1 MKKTTTPLVF
11 LFVFLFFQIGFSQSK
26 SVVKQISENTHNHE
40 KDLEEILPFEKYFS
54 IISSIENA
62 NGIYGEEKN
71 YFFRYINN
79 EIRSLRKLAIEA
91 HKAKKENN
99 KILLTD
105 FEKIILAKAK
115 SFADNKTQII
125 DQIQNPLKYSGYNFR
140 IPNPHDEINTPGVA
154 CTNEGFESGNLN
166 AWAGS
171 YEDQSVCTGGTF
183 LGLCL
188 GYSANDPYSVN
199 GFNQGA
205 NNATS
210 PRHTLCTPGADPNIP
225 ALQRVRPGGGNFSIR
240 INNTEYSD
248 YSAARLIQTF
258 RVTPANVNF
267 TYYYAVVLED
277 GGAGHTVADQPY
289 FTIRMYDQFGAVIN
303 CATFDV
309 NGSNAAGIG
318 NFITSGTFTYR
329 DWSAVFVPLQAYVG
343 QDVTIEFITNDCT
356 QGGHLGYAYIDAD
369 CQPFQLISQAP
380 LICNGL
386 NNILTAPAG
395 AATYTWTTAGGNIVS
410 GGNTNA
416 ATVNAAGS
424 YSVTMTAFGSGCSY
438 TIDTVLNAAPVSPNA
453 DFTSNSPCVGGT
465 TVFTD
470 QSTGGITSWNWDFG
484 DGNTDVAQSPNHVY
498 ATAGTYTV
506 TLQATNGCIDTYSTT
521 VTVPASSTAAFTAAP
536 VCEGAATSFVNTSVA
551 PAGSTFDWVFGDT
564 QTASNTG
571 GNVSHLY
578 SAANTYNVT
587 LNITAPGGC
596 NGTVTQAI
604 TVNANPVPAFT
615 ANSVCLTSCT
625 QFTNTTPAAP
635 AITTWSWDFTNN
647 ASGDD
652 ATAAPCFTYPTAGTF
667 TASLTA
673 TTAGSCVGTYT
684 TTVTVNPNPVASFT
698 ASTECVGT
706 ATQFDNGTSTIA
718 APDNIAFY
726 NWTFGDGLN
735 ASGANTTHT
744 YATCGTYTSNLVL
757 VSNNNCTSTSSYTV
771 TVKCSP
777 TVTVPT
783 NTVVCPATAIA
794 ATNFVSNPVGA
805 TFGWANSE
813 TLIGLGGSGSNDIP
827 AFNTTN
833 TGSTQLDG
841 TISVTPT
848 LNGCIGTPSTY
859 TISVKPTP
867 VMDPVSSA
875 TYCPGNAVAAANFTT
890 IPTGSTF
897 AWTNTDATIGLAVSG
912 ATPYSGFNATNIGS
926 TTLTGIISVT
936 PTLASC
942 VGLPINYSITVN
954 PTPVVTVPATATY
967 CPNDLVPASNFTS
980 VPAGASFAWT
990 NSDATIGITST
1001 SPGQITAFNAVNTSS
1016 FVHNGTII
1024 VTPTLN
1030 NCPGLPVTYTIT
1042 VKPTPYVNA
1051 ISDELVCPAT
1061 NIAANNF
1068 SSTPANATMNWTQTN
1083 MNVGLATASGINSVP
1098 AFTSTNA
1105 SSVNE
1110 VSTITITPTLNGCIG
1125 PDSTYTV
1132 TVKPTPVL
1140 LPILNDSLCPA
1151 VTNVAASNFTT
1162 VPTGS
1167 TINWLNDNTSIG
1179 LSANGIDNYTSFTP
1193 INNGSTNQVATITA
1207 TPTLNGCIGLAQ
1219 SYFIKVFPKPI
1230 AVVPANSEACPGA
1243 TVNSIVFSSIPTD
1256 PATTF
1261 SWAHSNANVGLSQGS
1276 ASIVNSSS
1284 TNSFTA
1290 TNTNSVDISSVFTVS
1305 TSLNGCL
1312 STPVNYTFTTNP
1324 LPTPI
1329 FASSHTCEGD
1339 PTNFASSS
1347 SVGTGSITTH
1357 QWDFDNN
1364 GTYEISGT
1372 DASPTYTL
1380 LTPGTHS
1387 IHLNT
1392 ITDKG
1397 CNDDIVLPL
1406 YIYPKPIPTISVDE
1420 PNGCA
1425 DHDVVLSA
1433 GVVASS
1439 TDHNNSI
1446 LTWEWDIQTNGVN
1459 DFTTTT
1465 SGSIV
1470 DTIQFTYENSSAVQS
1485 QFYQVTVT
1493 ATTDDGCIGSYS
1505 STPTFIEVYANP
1517 IADFTYNTDPEPDVQ
1532 NPLVQFID
1540 QSQGAS
1546 NWAWEFNDPYSSAG
1560 ANASTFQNPQHYYEN
1575 YQATSYDVTLVVDN
1589 GQCWDTITKPV
1600 TIKPEWT
1607 FYIPNA
1613 FSPNDDGFNDG
1624 FRGTGVGIK
1633 EYSLS
1638 IYDRWGEL
1646 IWTSGDLEE
1655 YWNGSVNSRTVQ
1667 EDVYVWKVKLK
1678 DGKGFK
1684 HALEG
1689 TVSVVR

>member
-11 LFVFLFFQIGFSQSK
+11 LFVFLFFKIGVSQTQSEA
-26 SVVKQISENTHNHE
+26 KQLHGLAHDHE
-40 KDLEEILPFEKYFS
+40 KELEEILPFQKYFS

-62 NGIYGEEKN
+62 HGIYGDEKN
-71 YFFRYINN
+71 YFFKYINKD
-79 EIRSLRKLAIEA
+79 IISLRKSAIEA
-91 HKAKKENN
+91 HEAKKE
-99 KILLTD
+99 KTKSLLSE
-105 FEKIILAKAK
+105 FETIISAKAK
-115 SFADNKTQII
+115 SFAVNKAQII
-125 DQIQNPLKYSGYNFR
+125 DQLENPLKYSGYNFR
-140 IPNPHDEINTPGVA
+140 NANPNDQINTPGVA
-154 CTNEGFESGNLN
+154 CTNEGFENGNLN

-171 YEDQSVCTGGTF
+171 FEDQSVCVSTF
-183 LGLCL
+183 LGICT
-188 GYSANDPYSVN
+188 GYSSNDPYIVN
-199 GFNQGA
+199 GFDQGA
-205 NNATS
+205 NNATG

-240 INNTEYSD
+240 INNVEYSD

-267 TYYYAVVLED
+267 TYHYAVVLED

-309 NGSNAAGIG
+309 NGSNASGIG

-369 CQPFQLISQAP
+369 CQPFQLLSQTP
-380 LICNGL
+380 MICNGVD
-386 NNILTAPAG
+386 NILTAPAG

-416 ATVNAAGS
+416 VTVNAPGS

-438 TIDTVLNAAPVSPNA
+438 TIDTVLAGAPVSPNA
-453 DFTSNSPCVGGT
+453 DFLPTNPPCNGGAAI
-465 TVFTD
+465 FTD
-470 QSTGGITSWNWDFG
+470 QSTGGVTSWNWDFG
-484 DGNTDVAQSPNHVY
+484 DGNTSTSQSPSHTY
-498 ATAGTYTV
+498 AASGTYTV
-506 TLQATNGCIDTYSTT
+506 TLDASNGCTDTYTTT
-521 VTVPASSTAAFTAAP
+521 VIVPSNSTAAFTATSVCAGNATAFTNTSIAP
-536 VCEGAATSFVNTSVA
+536 VGA
-551 PAGSTFDWVFGDT
+551 TFDWIFGDT

-571 GNVSHLY
+571 GNITHMY
-578 SAANTYNVT
+578 SGDGTYNVT
-587 LNITAPGGC
+587 LNIVDPGGC
-596 NGTVTQAI
+596 NGTVTQAVV
-604 TVNANPVPAFT
+604 VNANPIPAFT
-615 ANSVCLTSCT
+615 ASSVCLNSCT
-625 QFTNTTPAAP
+625 QFTNTTPAVP

-647 ASGDD
+647 ASSDD
-652 ATAAPCFTYPTAGTF
+652 ATIAPCFTYPTAGTF

-673 TTAGSCVGTYT
+673 TTAATCVGTFT

-706 ATQFDNGTSTIA
+706 ATQFNNAASSIA

-735 ASGANTTHT
+735 ASGANTTHA
-744 YATCGTYTSNLVL
+744 YATCGTYTSNLVV

-771 TVKCSP
+771 TVNCSP

-783 NTVVCPATAIA
+783 TTVVCPGTAIA
-794 ATNFVSNPVGA
+794 ATSFVSNPVGA
-805 TFGWANSE
+805 TYAWTNSE
-813 TLIGLGGSGSNDIP
+813 TLIGLGSGAAGDVP
-827 AFNTTN
+827 GFNTTN
-833 TGSTQLDG
+833 VGSTQLNG

-848 LNGCIGTPSTY
+848 LNGCTGPPSTY

-867 VMDPVSSA
+867 VMNPVTSA
-875 TYCPGNAVAAANFTT
+875 TYCPTNPVPAAAFTSV
-890 IPTGSTF
+890 PAGSTF
-897 AWTNTDATIGLAVSG
+897 AWTNTDPTIGLAANG
-912 ATPYSGFNATNIGS
+912 ATPYSGFNAANTGS
-926 TTLTGIISVT
+926 TALTGTISVT

-980 VPAGASFAWT
+980 IPAGASFAWT
-990 NSDATIGITST
+990 NSDATIGITSV
-1001 SPGQITAFNAVNTSS
+1001 SPGQIASFNATNTSAV
-1016 FVHNGTII
+1016 VHNGTIT

-1042 VKPTPYVNA
+1042 VNPTPYVNA
-1051 ISDELVCPAT
+1051 ISDVLVCPAI
-1061 NIAANNF
+1061 NVAANNL
-1068 SSTPANATMNWTQTN
+1068 SSTPAGATMNWTQTN
-1083 MNVGLATASGINSVP
+1083 VNVGLAGASGSNSVP
-1098 AFTSTNA
+1098 AFASTNT
-1105 SSVNE
+1105 SSANI
-1110 VSTITITPTLNGCIG
+1110 VSTITITPLLNGCQG
-1125 PDSTYTV
+1125 PDSTYTI

-1140 LPILNDSLCPA
+1140 LPILNDSMCPA
-1151 VTNVAASNFTT
+1151 ITNVPASNFTT
-1162 VPTGS
+1162 VPAGS
-1167 TINWLNDNTSIG
+1167 TINWNNTNTTIG
-1179 LSANGIDNYTSFTP
+1179 LAAGGIGNYFSFTP
-1193 INNGSTNQVATITA
+1193 INNGSTNQVATISA
-1207 TPTLNGCIGLAQ
+1207 TPTLNGCVGLPQ
-1219 SYFIKVFPKPI
+1219 SYTIKIFPKPI
-1230 AVVPANSEACPGA
+1230 TVVPANSEACPAA
-1243 TVNSIVFSSIPTD
+1243 TVNSIAFSSIPND
-1256 PATTF
+1256 PATIYAWT
-1261 SWAHSNANVGLSQGS
+1261 HSNANVGLSQGS
-1276 ASIVNSSS
+1276 ASIVNASS

-1290 TNTNSVDISSVFTVS
+1290 TNTSNVAISSIFTVF

-1364 GTYEISGT
+1364 GSYEISGT
-1372 DASPTYTL
+1372 DVMPSYNL
-1380 LTPGTHS
+1380 VTPGNHS
-1387 IHLNT
+1387 VHLNT

-1397 CNDDIVLPL
+1397 CSEDIVLPL
-1406 YIYPKPIPTISVDE
+1406 YVYPKPVPTISVND

-1425 DHDVVLSA
+1425 DHSVILSA
-1433 GVVASS
+1433 GVLASS

-1446 LTWEWDIQTNGVN
+1446 LDWDWDVQTNGIN

-1465 SGSIV
+1465 SGSET
-1470 DTIQFTYENSSAVQS
+1470 DTIEFTYGNSSAVQS

-1493 ATTDDGCIGSYS
+1493 ATTDDGCVGSA
-1505 STPTFIEVYANP
+1505 STNPTFIEVYANP
-1517 IADFTYNTDPEPDVQ
+1517 VADFTYDTDPEPDVQ

-1546 NWAWEFNDPYSSAG
+1546 NWAWQFNDPASSAA
-1560 ANASTFQNPQHYYEN
+1560 ANSSIFQNPQHYYEN
-1575 YQATSYDVTLVVDN
+1575 YQASSYDVTLIINN

-1607 FYIPNA
+1607 FFIPNA
-1613 FSPNDDGFNDG
+1613 FTPNDDGFNDG

-1638 IYDRWGEL
+1638 VYDRWGEL
-1646 IWTSGDLEE
+1646 IWSSGDLEE
-1655 YWNGSVNSRTVQ
+1655 YWDGKVKSRTVQ
-1667 EDVYVWKVKLK
+1667 EDVYVWKVRLK

-1689 TVSVVR
+1689 TVTVVR